1 MAESGSI
8 ETLHINIKS
17 SSAGSTKAVNTLI
30 KTLEKLETKMA
41 GLNIGSVATQLGT
54 VKTSADSAATSL
66 SKVAEAASGIS
77 KGVRSVN
84 VTAGALNKTATQSA
98 GVAKSAGAVGLK
110 LAAVML
116 VVRKVSQGL
125 GSAITKSNEYIENMN
140 LFTVSMGEFAD
151 EAKEYAETVSDV
163 MGIDPSAW
171 VRNQGIFM
179 TLATGF
185 GIAGDRANT
194 MSRNLTQ
201 LGYDLSSFFN
211 ISVEDAMQKLQ
222 SGLAGE
228 LEPLRR
234 LGYDLSQAQLEAV
247 ALSLGIDKS
256 VASMTRAEKAE
267 LSYVAMLQQVSHAQG
282 DLARTLDQP
291 ANQLRILKAN
301 IEQAARAIGNIF
313 QPLLSAVL
321 PYLIAMARG
330 VKLLADSLA
339 SFFGF
344 EMPEFET
351 ASGGIA
357 SVGEELDQAAGSA
370 KKFKAQLLGIDELNV
385 MSAPS
390 SGGGG
395 SSLGT
400 GFEFELPEYEFM
412 SEETQ
417 SRVNEI
423 LDNMKQSFNS
433 LGEVV
438 ANVIETMRPF
448 FAVDMENMA
457 KLGREFVNNA
467 VRDFT
472 RARDVF
478 EDMAES
484 MGKAWDEHGGAIMD
498 GIIELKE
505 GLWDTF
511 WFIYDEVINPV
522 MQQIGERFDRL
533 WDNHLKPLWD
543 SVVEFLMS
551 TGENVLKLW
560 NEWLKPFI
568 DWVGEE
574 IAPIVRNVL
583 LTVNQVVSVVIGF
596 IGDTL
601 QSLLTIL
608 DGIIT
613 FITGV
618 FTGDWELA
626 WDGVVDIFVGIFNG
640 IEALITGAVNVI
652 ITVINTMIRAVV
664 SGVNAA
670 IRALNRLDVK
680 VPSWVPLLGGKEFG
694 FNIQELKAPE
704 IPLLASGGMPS
715 VGQMFIARES
725 GPEMVGRIGNQSVV
739 ANNAQIIAGIKQGV
753 YEAMTAAHSGDNN
766 FNLYVGGRQIMLAVA
781 EEARREEAR
790 TGINPLGV

>member
-30 KTLEKLETKMA
+30 KTLERLEKKMA

-54 VKTSADSAATSL
+54 VKTSADGAAASL

-77 KGVRSVN
+77 KGVKSVN
-84 VTAGALNKTATQSA
+84 ITAGALNKTATQSA
-98 GVAKSAGAVGLK
+98 SVAKSAGAVGIK

-291 ANQLRILKAN
+291 ANQLRILRAN
-301 IEQAARAIGNIF
+301 IEQAGRAIGNIF
-313 QPLLSAVL
+313 QPMLSAVL
-321 PYLIAMARG
+321 PYLIAAARL
-330 VKLLADSLA
+330 VKQLADSLA

-344 EMPEFET
+344 EMPEFEL

-357 SVGEELDQAAGSA
+357 SVGEELEQAAGSA

-385 MSAPS
+385 MNEP
-390 SGGGG
+390 GGGAG
-395 SSLGT
+395 SGSGLGA
-400 GFEFELPEYEFM
+400 GFGFELPEYEFM

-417 SRVNEI
+417 SRVNDIMEGI
-423 LDNMKQSFNS
+423 SSGIQDIKEKASEAFN
-433 LGEVV
+433 
-438 ANVIETMRPF
+438 TMRPF
-448 FAVDMENMA
+448 FEDDLENWKLLASEFA
-457 KLGREFVNNA
+457 KRVAE
-467 VRDFT
+467 DFT
-472 RARDVF
+472 RSKTAF

-484 MGKAWDEHGGAIMD
+484 MGKAWDEHGGDILD
-498 GIIELKE
+498 GLVEMKA
-505 GLWDTF
+505 GFWDTF
-511 WFIYDEVINPV
+511 WYVYNSVVSPV
-522 MQQIGERFDRL
+522 TDALGERIDRL
-533 WDNHLKPLWD
+533 WNSHLKPLWD

-551 TGENVLKLW
+551 TGENALHLW
-560 NEWLKPFI
+560 NKYLKPFI
-568 DWVGEE
+568 DWVGKE
-574 IAPIVRNVL
+574 IAPVVRNVL
-583 LTVNQVVSVVIGF
+583 LTVGQAVSTVVGF
-596 IGDTL
+596 VSDIL
-601 QSLLTIL
+601 QSLLTTL

-618 FTGDWELA
+618 FTGDWKKA
-626 WDGVVDIFVGIFNG
+626 WEGVVDIFVGIFNG
-640 IEALITGAVNVI
+640 IEALITGVVNTI
-652 ITVINTMIRAVV
+652 ITVINAMIRGVV
-664 SGVNAA
+664 QGVNTA
-670 IRALNRLDVK
+670 IRALNRIDIK
-680 VPSWVPLLGGKEFG
+680 IPSWVPLLGGKG
-694 FNIQELKAPE
+694 FDINIRELTAPE

-739 ANNAQIIAGIKQGV
+739 ANNAQIVAGIKQGV
-753 YEAMTAAHSGDNN
+753 YEAMTAAN
-766 FNLYVGGRQIMLAVA
+766 GGREYHMYLSGREVMVAVA
-781 EEARREEAR
+781 EEARREEFR
-790 TGINPLGV
+790 TGVNPLGG